1 MLTKDLGPLVL
12 SLAVAG
18 PASAE
23 VKSATPTGFE
33 VVTMTTISAPAN
45 QVYAALGEVGRWW
58 SPSHTFSRD
67 AGNLSMELHAGGAL
81 LAHAVAEARQRGA
94 ERLTILADPNA
105 AGFYER
111 NDAVR
116 IGEAPS
122 GCGAPAACCPRSMSS
137 RSSRGGRRDL

>member
-33 VVTMTTISAPAN
+33 IVTMATISAPADR
-45 QVYAALGEVGRWW
+45 VYAALGEVGRWW

-67 AGNLSMELHAGGAL
+67 AGNLSMELHAGGCYCERLKDGGSVQL
-81 LAHAVAEARQRGA
+81 LQASTPRRARGCVCAVRLARCRQRASTGHS
-94 ERLTILADPNA
+94 
-105 AGFYER
+105 
-111 NDAVR
+111 V
-116 IGEAPS
+116 
-122 GCGAPAACCPRSMSS
+122 
-137 RSSRGGRRDL
+137 GR

>member
-33 VVTMTTISAPAN
+33 IVTMATISAPAG
-45 QVYAALGEVGRWW
+45 VYAALGEVGRLW

-67 AGNLSMELHAGGAL
+67 AGNLSMELHAGGCFCERLRMAARCSFCRSSTPRRARGCVCAVR
-81 LAHAVAEARQRGA
+81 LARCRQRASTGHS
-94 ERLTILADPNA
+94 
-105 AGFYER
+105 
-111 NDAVR
+111 V
-116 IGEAPS
+116 
-122 GCGAPAACCPRSMSS
+122 
-137 RSSRGGRRDL
+137 GR